1 MSLYYQELPP
11 PPPEPPPENPP
22 PEKPPPENPPP
33 LLPDDSYGRDVIL
46 LFADDIVEFINLLKR

>member
-33 LLPDDSYGRDVIL
+33 LPPDDSCGRDVIL
-46 LFADDIVEFINLLKR
+46 LFADVIVEFINLLNL